1 MKDEI
6 TKSIIECG
14 KNEFLEN
21 GFEKA
26 SLQEICKK
34 SNITTGAFY
43 RRFKSKTD
51 LFETIVS
58 PSVLSVKNLVSSPN
72 DDVPTFIRKV
82 LNGNQDEDTL
92 LNFFE
97 HRDNIILLL
106 NAAEGTKYAEFFHNV
121 AKSMSDVAYKYL
133 SSMEEA
139 HEISEE
145 ELHIFMSS
153 YLQAI
158 FEAVVHAQNKDEYRT
173 YVENLNKFYNW
184 EKILTD

>member
-58 PSVLSVKNLVSSPN
+58 PSVQSVKNLVSSPH
-72 DDVPTFIRKV
+72 DGMPTFIKKV
-82 LNGNQDEDTL
+82 INGNQDEDTL
-92 LNFFE
+92 LNFYE
-97 HRDNIILLL
+97 HKDNLILLL
-106 NAAEGTKYAEFFHNV
+106 NAAEGTKYAEFFHTV
-121 AKSMSDVAYKYL
+121 AKSMSDIAYKYL
-133 SSMEEA
+133 SSKEGTP
-139 HEISEE
+139 EISEE

-158 FEAVVHAQNKDEYRT
+158 FEAVVHAKNKEEYKN